1 MVQVSVQLSAFLT
14 ENLSNIFITS
24 ELNQGPLSARP
35 PIADPNTYF
44 HPFVLNSISGNLCVC
59 RSPPRF
65 TWVRTRL
72 VGGLAGSP
80 PSEPAEELQP
90 RVARAG
96 KEGRSWRGWCAGE
109 AQLGPCPELPAQP
122 RPPRALPALV
132 RISVRAAHLTV
143 RV

>member
-80 PSEPAEELQP
+80 PQSLQRSCSREWPGLARKAGHGGAGVQEKLSSGPAP
-90 RVARAG
+90 
-96 KEGRSWRGWCAGE
+96 SF
-109 AQLGPCPELPAQP
+109 LPSL
-122 RPPRALPALV
+122 ALPAPCLLLCGLV
-132 RISVRAAHLTV
+132 RGLPI
-143 RV
+143 